1 MKKRLIFTLCALC
14 MLALAACGAKTP
26 GVDEPGAHIANPFVD
41 YDTLDEAFSAAG
53 FDLTAPTSIDGFDAP
68 HIQLM
73 SGKMLQLIFTGGDQ
87 RLVIRKA
94 AGHDD
99 ISGDY
104 NSYAETKT
112 ARVNGADVTLKGT
125 DGKVSTAVWCAGG
138 YSYAVLSD
146 TPMASDIMTD
156 LIAEIA

>member
-1 MKKRLIFTLCALC
+1 MNGEMMEIICR
-14 MLALAACGAKTP
+14 
-26 GVDEPGAHIANPFVD
+26 N
-41 YDTLDEAFSAAG
+41 AAG
-53 FDLTAPTSIDGFDAP
+53 EEVARF
-68 HIQLM
+68 
-73 SGKMLQLIFTGGDQ
+73 
-87 RLVIRKA
+87 RKA
-94 AGHDD
+94 KGADD